1 VCIWRERRVC
11 SSVTICRRALIELG
25 FLARFL
31 LRYDLKEDWYGMAG
45 RSQFAWERVSG
56 LAFCLYGGMG
66 EYLES
71 VLKSRALGLPGMI

>member
-1 VCIWRERRVC
+1 
-11 SSVTICRRALIELG
+11 
-25 FLARFL
+25 
-31 LRYDLKEDWYGMAG
+31 MAG